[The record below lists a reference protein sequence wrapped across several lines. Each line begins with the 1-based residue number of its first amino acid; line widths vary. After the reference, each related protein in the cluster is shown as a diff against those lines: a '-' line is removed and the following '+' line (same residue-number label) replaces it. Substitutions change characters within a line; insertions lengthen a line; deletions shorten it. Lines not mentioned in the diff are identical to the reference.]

1 MGEGGAGL
9 ARLVSALVLSV
20 GAHVAIALAL
30 VALPLVSSLMAS
42 DRPQMV
48 EIVAI
53 TEPPPDPEPEP
64 EPEVA
69 EPEPPAPE
77 PEPEPVRPEPVR
89 RVERTEPRPT
99 TPEPQREPPSAEPP
113 PVEEA
118 IADFTGETLTN
129 EGGNT
134 FATAVGNGA
143 PMDGPI
149 GQPGAVVTG
158 RRREGG
164 QGGAVGG
171 TGTAAPEGPRVV
183 ALADLSRRPS
193 PQGDLNS
200 VLQRNYPPRARQLGI
215 EGTVVI
221 GFRIMPDGSVQ
232 RFRTRT
238 ENPPGQGFVEAC
250 RRTVQQ
256 LRWDPPL
263 AQDGSAVAT
272 DASFVCEFAVGL

>member
-1 MGEGGAGL
+1 MGDGAAGL
-9 ARLVSALVLSV
+9 ARVFGMLVLST
-20 GAHVAIALAL
+20 GAHVAVAFVLI
-30 VALPLVSSLMAS
+30 ALPLARELIPNE
-42 DRPQMV
+42 PQMI

-53 TEPPPDPEPEP
+53 DEPLP
-64 EPEVA
+64 
-69 EPEPPAPE
+69 PE
-77 PEPEPVRPEPVR
+77 PEPEPVVEEPEPPPPEPEAVRPEPR
-89 RVERTEPRPT
+89 RVERTEPRPS
-99 TPEPQREPPSAEPP
+99 TPEPQPEPPSAEPP

-129 EGGNT
+129 EGGET
-134 FATAVGNGA
+134 FAMPVGNGA

-164 QGGAVGG
+164 SGGAIGG
-171 TGTAAPEGPRVV
+171 SGTAAPEGPRVV

-193 PQGDLNS
+193 PQGDMNA

-215 EGTVVI
+215 EGRVVI

-232 RFRTRT
+232 RFRTRSET
-238 ENPPGQGFVEAC
+238 PPSQGFGEAC

-263 AQDGSAVAT
+263 AQDGAAVAT
-272 DASFVCEFAVGL
+272 DASFECEFAVGL